1 MNNNNRNEGSERSG
15 SMKYK
20 VGNKFTSPE
29 MYLEYP
35 EGENEFYQ
43 GVIEFYGLDSR
54 GPSYTGRVFLNNPN
68 ADENAP
74 LNESS
79 GYVGSYYIFGND
91 GCWGDIGH
99 CDPKIQRNYD
109 SREHYHVELQYQ
121 FVDATE
127 ALRKCVKSKTKFT
140 VTVVPLIKVGQAM
153 SDTKDVVRCQRIRA
167 TCYENP
173 AELKKSA

>member
-1 MNNNNRNEGSERSG
+1 MNNNPKNNDSNRNR

-20 VGNKFTSPE
+20 TGSKFISPE

-43 GVIEFYGLDSR
+43 GVIEFYGLDSN
-54 GPSYTGRVFLNNPN
+54 GPSYEGRVFLNNPN
-68 ADENAP
+68 ADENTP
-74 LNESS
+74 LNEAS

-91 GCWGDIGH
+91 GCWGDMGH
-99 CDPKIQRNYD
+99 CDPKFQRTYD
-109 SREHYHVELQYQ
+109 SRVHSHIAPQYQ

-127 ALRKCVKSKTKFT
+127 ALKRCVKSKTKFT
-140 VTVVPLIKVGQAM
+140 VTVVPLIKAGQNM
-153 SDTKDVVRCQRIRA
+153 SDARDVVKCQRIRA

-173 AELKKSA
+173 AELKMST

>member
-1 MNNNNRNEGSERSG
+1 MNNNPGSENSRRNT

-20 VGNKFTSPE
+20 VGNKITSPE

-35 EGENEFYQ
+35 KGENEIYQ
-43 GVIEFYGLDSR
+43 GVIEFYGLDST
-54 GPSYTGRVFLNNPN
+54 GPSYTGRVFLNNTK
-68 ADENAP
+68 ADENTP
-74 LNESS
+74 LNEAS

-99 CDPKIQRNYD
+99 CDPKIQRSYD
-109 SREHYHVELQYQ
+109 SRVHSHISPQYQ
-121 FVDATE
+121 FIDATK
-127 ALRKCVKSKTKFT
+127 ALKKCVKSKTKFT

-153 SDTKDVVRCQRIRA
+153 SDTKDVVKCQRIRA